1 MSVSDAVSANTVYT
15 YDKNGY
21 VTSITENGLT
31 TFYTNDTYGKM
42 LKKQNPDGTVL
53 QYTYTN
59 DGLLSTVT
67 DQDGNTESYVYDK
80 AGNLTEQT
88 DALGNRITYAY
99 DIHGRLIRQTD
110 ARGNSESYAYDAAGN
125 CIKRTDAM
133 GTVTEM
139 TYDMAGR
146 MTEQSVLTK
155 AGKITNRYTYDAAGN
170 ILTTTDAEGS
180 RTVYRYDD
188 YGNCISKTDCMG
200 NVTEY
205 VYDALNRLTGTSDAA
220 GKEAYTYDA
229 QNNLIRHRTAC
240 GSGQETEYLY
250 TYTQD
255 GMLKESKDPLQG
267 ISSIAYN
274 RNRQIASVTDP
285 LGNETAYQYDSAG
298 RISRVRTA
306 ADTQTEYTY
315 NAQGLL
321 ASEKTADAKTD
332 YTYDALGRI
341 LTKVDALGRVTYTYD
356 ANSNITKVTEQQNG
370 RTTTIKR
377 SFDALNRVTSVTD
390 ANGKTVSYSYD
401 ELGNRISLTYPGGEI
416 VRYSY
421 DKCGDLLTVTEPD
434 GSVNTYTYDK
444 KGRCTGLKRAD
455 GTEESYSYDK
465 ADRLSAQTDK
475 NADGTIRNSYT
486 YTYDGAGNIIKIG
499 GTADTAAGH
508 AVMTYDKDNRLATYN
523 GEKVTYDERGNMLH
537 GPLNGEMGDYTY
549 DCRNRLIETKAAD
562 GTVTAYT
569 YDAENTRLTEE
580 TENTRHTF
588 VTDKET
594 TYSQLLTETISEK
607 HLLTYKETATITYT
621 YGNGLIS
628 DSRKEAKGSNTE
640 KRYYHYNHIGS
651 TTAITDADGDLL
663 YSFTYGTYGELT
675 GIYDADGEQAEDTA
689 AVIQAENLRF
699 LYNGRYGVETGAN
712 GLYYMRARYYNPQ
725 IKRFINRD
733 IIDGSITDSQSLNK
747 YSYVQGNPVNLIDPF
762 GLCAQDYFSRAG
774 HELLDWLGF
783 IFDPA
788 DAINFLWYT
797 AEGNAAM
804 AAATA
809 VAIVPAAGSF
819 IAKGTKQAI
828 KAGKKAAQKAGEK
841 AAKNATEK
849 AAKKAAKKKLAK
861 EAGKEAAEKG
871 AEKAAKEAAE
881 KATEKTAKETA
892 EKTAKEATE
901 KGIKSGSKTVP
912 NPNGKKGGVAHQS
925 VIDDIKTDAEKRGL
939 TYDTEYKYDTTG
951 GYKNSRYADV
961 VVYDSKGRVMEIHQV
976 GRTTKRTGAPVSRER
991 KAIRDIRS
999 SVEYNGAKI
1008 IYHPYDR

>member
-1 MSVSDAVSANTVYT
+1 M
-15 YDKNGY
+15 
-21 VTSITENGLT
+21 
-31 TFYTNDTYGKM
+31 
-42 LKKQNPDGTVL
+42 
-53 QYTYTN
+53 
-59 DGLLSTVT
+59 
-67 DQDGNTESYVYDK
+67 
-80 AGNLTEQT
+80 
-88 DALGNRITYAY
+88 
-99 DIHGRLIRQTD
+99 
-110 ARGNSESYAYDAAGN
+110 
-125 CIKRTDAM
+125 C
-133 GTVTEM
+133 
-139 TYDMAGR
+139 
-146 MTEQSVLTK
+146 
-155 AGKITNRYTYDAAGN
+155 N
-170 ILTTTDAEGS
+170 ILPCHT
-180 RTVYRYDD
+180 RYR
-188 YGNCISKTDCMG
+188 
-200 NVTEY
+200 
-205 VYDALNRLTGTSDAA
+205 
-220 GKEAYTYDA
+220 
-229 QNNLIRHRTAC
+229 
-240 GSGQETEYLY
+240 
-250 TYTQD
+250 
-255 GMLKESKDPLQG
+255 
-267 ISSIAYN
+267 
-274 RNRQIASVTDP
+274 
-285 LGNETAYQYDSAG
+285 
-298 RISRVRTA
+298 
-306 ADTQTEYTY
+306 
-315 NAQGLL
+315 
-321 ASEKTADAKTD
+321 
-332 YTYDALGRI
+332 
-341 LTKVDALGRVTYTYD
+341 
-356 ANSNITKVTEQQNG
+356 
-370 RTTTIKR
+370 
-377 SFDALNRVTSVTD
+377 
-390 ANGKTVSYSYD
+390 
-401 ELGNRISLTYPGGEI
+401 
-416 VRYSY
+416 
-421 DKCGDLLTVTEPD
+421 
-434 GSVNTYTYDK
+434 
-444 KGRCTGLKRAD
+444 KRAD

-475 NADGTIRNSYT
+475 NADGSLLHSYT
-486 YTYDGAGNIIKIG
+486 YTYDGAGNVIKIG

-580 TENTRHTF
+580 TANTRHTF

-628 DSRKEAKGSNTE
+628 DSKKEAKDSDTE

-675 GIYDADGEQAEDTA
+675 GIYDADGQKMAGEAAGQSSIRETLQAEK
-689 AVIQAENLRF
+689 LRF
-699 LYNGRYGVETGAN
+699 LYNGRYGVETGAD

-788 DAINFLWYT
+788 DVINFLWYT

-861 EAGKEAAEKG
+861 EAAEKG

-881 KATEKTAKETA
+881 KATEKMAKETA
-892 EKTAKEATE
+892 EKAAE
-901 KGIKSGSKTVP
+901 KGIKSGSKNNKMFKDKSLLDEHYGRHGQEIADVLGDPNYSMEKYLDDANYIVNNGTYVP
-912 NPNGKKGGVAHQS
+912 ELNGYVSFMNGKKYGFVGLDRATGDITTFHAMERMAPDTSTVRAELSRRAEKAAKQKGLEVGTKEYYEYCSKYVEPRNIPPS
-925 VIDDIKTDAEKRGL
+925 VIEDAIFSSKAIPGNRPNTFIYETLEIK
-939 TYDTEYKYDTTG
+939 
-951 GYKNSRYADV
+951 V
-961 VVYDSKGRVMEIHQV
+961 VVNS
-976 GRTTKRTGAPVSRER
+976 
-991 KAIRDIRS
+991 
-999 SVEYNGAKI
+999 NGKVI
-1008 IYHPYDR
+1008 TVIPK